1 VSVVYTHVRYVS
13 SNLESSQ
20 AKLLFIV
27 SKRLVYYRNTDTGL
41 TAASYAIQR
50 LLIIPWVQSWG
61 TMLRASSCSPKQAF
75 VLLRAFNAEGLALQ
89 LPPSLPNSLQTSHTG
104 IIKDF

>member
-1 VSVVYTHVRYVS
+1 
-13 SNLESSQ
+13 
-20 AKLLFIV
+20 
-27 SKRLVYYRNTDTGL
+27 
-41 TAASYAIQR
+41 
-50 LLIIPWVQSWG
+50 
-61 TMLRASSCSPKQAF
+61 MLRASSCSPKQAF